1 MIDLDFDDIKSP
13 SSLFSNTVSHP
24 ISLLFPKIEVKL
36 EFNEPHTRC
45 CGEKKS
51 KLLRKDSNLYNH
63 IIKLKNILRL
73 NGFNHQDRMDL
84 HVEVLNINTEPIEE
98 FIKRVNLLEGQIVDI
113 NDPKIYSICG
123 RSVALLLGNVEG
135 YNGIAKITII
145 FIDDNDKI
153 KAALKCILEN
163 I

>member
-1 MIDLDFDDIKSP
+1 
-13 SSLFSNTVSHP
+13 
-24 ISLLFPKIEVKL
+24 
-36 EFNEPHTRC
+36 
-45 CGEKKS
+45 
-51 KLLRKDSNLYNH
+51 
-63 IIKLKNILRL
+63 
-73 NGFNHQDRMDL
+73 MDL

-123 RSVALLLGNVEG
+123 RSVALLLENVEG

-153 KAALKCILEN
+153 KAALKCVLEN